1 MKITIG
7 QFSPRSRKFIRK
19 TARLSGLTVEQTL
32 DAILHP
38 NRAAAM
44 GRWLVFAE
52 KGWDAPNQPMIQDHI
67 KLAIL
72 ALLRIDRKA
81 TDAEIERVKL
91 ALVGRDHLNRAQA
104 LKEKLTK

>member
-1 MKITIG
+1 
-7 QFSPRSRKFIRK
+7 
-19 TARLSGLTVEQTL
+19 
-32 DAILHP
+32 
-38 NRAAAM
+38 
-44 GRWLVFAE
+44 
-52 KGWDAPNQPMIQDHI
+52 MIQDHI

-104 LKEKLTK
+104 LKEKLEK